1 MLRMMAEAYLAGRDA
16 RTPLASPLFADL
28 KGLPPL
34 LVQVGTAEILYDD
47 AADTAARAGRAGVD
61 VTFEPWEDMIHVWH
75 AFAMLLPEG
84 QQAIDRVG
92 AYLAA
97 RFAKEAA

>member
-1 MLRMMAEAYLAGRDA
+1 
-16 RTPLASPLFADL
+16 
-28 KGLPPL
+28 
-34 LVQVGTAEILYDD
+34 VQVGTAEILYDD
-47 AADTAARAGRAGVD
+47 AADTAARAARAGVD

-92 AYLAA
+92 AYLAS
-97 RFAKEAA
+97 RFATEAA